1 MGWTAGAR
9 RGKEKENKTTQ
20 QQKKHVTKVLRSH
33 AVHSVGLDQKTALR
47 GVKRPA
53 PALTRTAAALPP
65 HATKPLPGS
74 SCFLRGDPAAAP
86 PGRCAPDAPGPSS
99 PCSPS
104 PSPPAPQPGPARPRC
119 RCQRP
124 QPARPPAPSPSQ
136 KTPERCR
143 PLRPPRP
150 APRAPPRPPGP
161 QAARVPHKGEAGAPA
176 PGPGRAAPPPAQRA
190 PRPFP
195 ARSGESPRP
204 LPRPQRGSPPAALT
218 GGGGGRGGLPPGRSR
233 LVSVTLPCGPGRGRR
248 REGSRR
254 WPHAE
259 HTTLLAPRVGSRP
272 LRQWRCAAPAAH
284 QSPRARAAQGRA
296 GGGRS

>member
-1 MGWTAGAR
+1 M
-9 RGKEKENKTTQ
+9 
-20 QQKKHVTKVLRSH
+20 RSH
-33 AVHSVGLDQKTALR
+33 AIHSVGLDQKNRAAGSEALR
-47 GVKRPA
+47 TGPHQNRRSSSPSRNKAA
-53 PALTRTAAALPP
+53 PRQLLPP
-65 HATKPLPGS
+65 A
-74 SCFLRGDPAAAP
+74 GDPAAAR
-86 PGRCAPDAPGPSS
+86 PGRCAPDAPGPS
-99 PCSPS
+99 
-104 PSPPAPQPGPARPRC
+104 PPAPRPRPRRSPARPRC

-150 APRAPPRPPGP
+150 APAPLPARRGRRPPASPTRARPEPPRL
-161 QAARVPHKGEAGAPA
+161 
-176 PGPGRAAPPPAQRA
+176 GRAAPPPAQRA

-248 REGSRR
+248 REEKRR

-296 GGGRS
+296 GGGRG